1 MRLRDEAARIYEFPD
16 GTVYHFTVKGAQKQK
31 DARMGVSKARFLSR
45 SYLKTCEHRKSA
57 PCERNDLS
65 SRGLAP
71 QYFRRGGA

>member
-1 MRLRDEAARIYEFPD
+1 MIAQEGNKKDTLRVSRLY
-16 GTVYHFTVKGAQKQK
+16 
-31 DARMGVSKARFLSR
+31 M
-45 SYLKTCEHRKSA
+45 KSA